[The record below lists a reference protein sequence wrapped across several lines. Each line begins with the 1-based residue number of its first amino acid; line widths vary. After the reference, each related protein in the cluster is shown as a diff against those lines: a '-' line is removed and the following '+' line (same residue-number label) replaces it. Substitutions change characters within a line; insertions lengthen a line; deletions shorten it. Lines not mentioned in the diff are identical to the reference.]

1 MYCFISFMNM
11 EIVFKLHLMFMV
23 VIAVEGLVLQ
33 RRHSQRHAKLL
44 AYTIGRRA
52 PLKSRQEN
60 QASKNRFT
68 SGTQRDSQESSSYP
82 IKYRNFFLLTKYT
95 APINQEGT
103 RTETRYV
110 YMGSFNK
117 IHTKQKQHSSN
128 SAILSYWG

>member
-1 MYCFISFMNM
+1 MNM
-11 EIVFKLHLMFMV
+11 DIVLKLHLMFMV
-23 VIAVEGLVLQ
+23 VIAVESLVLQ
-33 RRHSQRHAKLL
+33 RHYSQRHARLL
-44 AYTIGRRA
+44 AYTIGRRT

-60 QASKNRFT
+60 QVSKNRIT
-68 SGTQRDSQESSSYP
+68 GGSQETGSSP
-82 IKYRNFFLLTKYT
+82 IKYRKYFLLTRYT

-117 IHTKQKQHSSN
+117 IHTKQKQHNSN

>member
-1 MYCFISFMNM
+1 MYCFITFMNM
-11 EIVFKLHLMFMV
+11 DIVLKLRLMFMV
-23 VIAVEGLVLQ
+23 VIAVESLVLQ
-33 RRHSQRHAKLL
+33 RHYSQRHARLL
-44 AYTIGRRA
+44 AYTIGRRT

-60 QASKNRFT
+60 QVSKNRIT
-68 SGTQRDSQESSSYP
+68 GSSQETGSYP
-82 IKYRNFFLLTKYT
+82 IKYRKYFLLTRYT

-117 IHTKQKQHSSN
+117 IHTKQKEHNSN